1 MRQASGKNPAG
12 SIGSVQNHRERES
25 GVIVY
30 PVYSRRSGGLSLGIN
45 LFTGGKVCEF
55 DCPYCEVF
63 SFKADAEFS
72 LAAME
77 AQIVRAIET
86 VGADGRDIRDI
97 SFSGNGEPTIS
108 AHFSSALDL
117 AIAMRARYAPEAK
130 IVVISSG
137 TGLLRE
143 KVFQKLTEAATTVR
157 AFELWLK
164 IDAGTESWFRAINRS
179 KTGYSSLISAIQ
191 RFSAA
196 APCVI
201 QTMHCSVHG
210 ERPSPAEL
218 EAWAAL
224 VSGLSQGGSVKA
236 VQIYGK
242 ARPSEHDPI
251 CAPLPASELEHRA
264 ALLRAEFSRQAIS
277 TPVSVYE

>member
-45 LFTGGKVCEF
+45 LFTGGKTCEF

-63 SFKADAEFS
+63 SFKADAEFQ

-77 AQIVRAIET
+77 AQIVRVVET
-86 VGADGRDIRDI
+86 VGEDGRDIRDI
-97 SFSGNGEPTIS
+97 CFSGNGEPTIS
-108 AHFSSALDL
+108 AHFSPALDL
-117 AIAMRARYAPEAK
+117 AIALRARYAPEAK

-143 KVFQKLTEAATTVR
+143 KVFQKLTEVATTVS

-164 IDAGTESWFRAINRS
+164 VDAGTEAWFRAINRS

-191 RFSAA
+191 RFAAA

-210 ERPSPAEL
+210 ERPPPVEL

-224 VSGLSQGGSVKA
+224 VSGLSRGGMVKA

-264 ALLRAEFSRQAIS
+264 ALLHAAFSRQAIS